1 MYISL
6 FVMHISKLSVSYL
19 THIYIYIL
27 GSFSAYKSEAMMK
40 MANVRYRVIQEE
52 RSIYWEVLLPVIVR
66 RKISYGHASN
76 SNY

>member
-1 MYISL
+1 
-6 FVMHISKLSVSYL
+6 
-19 THIYIYIL
+19 
-27 GSFSAYKSEAMMK
+27 MK